1 MNSAN
6 PQKDTNYTNV
16 QTDLPV
22 GEILRRARMQAGLSL
37 EDVKEQLK
45 MKISQVQALED
56 MNFEAFSGWI
66 YVTGY
71 IRSYADF
78 LGLDSDKVLLLLK
91 NQTGRHQE
99 KREYNLPEPSS
110 ETQMPDLWIII
121 SAVAAL
127 VVILIAVIMVQAMS
141 GNDED
146 VTGIPEIESPPP
158 VVATMDA
165 GTQPAEQ
172 QVAPIEDSEIG
183 YPPEAQQ
190 EMGRIVG
197 EIGEVE
203 EQEPIAEAPAE
214 DVNTDSAVPA
224 SEEEITHRIV
234 INVNEKSWV
243 EIRDETG
250 KKIVSRVLNEGDSFF
265 VPDDANR
272 MTMTTGNASGI
283 ELVVDGNELGAV
295 GKRGEIRRNI
305 PLEPESLKEMFAR

>member
-99 KREYNLPEPSS
+99 KREYNLPESSS

-141 GNDED
+141 GGDSD

-158 VVATMDA
+158 AVATLETGEKPAAQQPQAEDA
-165 GTQPAEQ
+165 
-172 QVAPIEDSEIG
+172 EIG
-183 YPPEAQQ
+183 YSPEAQQ

-203 EQEPIAEAPAE
+203 EQEPAAVAAMQDANADPTVPAVEE
-214 DVNTDSAVPA
+214 DVS
-224 SEEEITHRIV
+224 HRIV

-305 PLEPESLKEMFAR
+305 PLEPESLKEMFSR

>member
-1 MNSAN
+1 LNSVN

-141 GNDED
+141 GGDSD

-158 VVATMDA
+158 AVATLETGEKPAAQQPQAEDA
-165 GTQPAEQ
+165 
-172 QVAPIEDSEIG
+172 EIG
-183 YPPEAQQ
+183 YSPEAQQ

-197 EIGEVE
+197 EIGQVE
-203 EQEPIAEAPAE
+203 ESAAEATTPAPAA
-214 DVNTDSAVPA
+214 NTDSTIPA
-224 SEEEITHRIV
+224 AEEDVSHRIV

-283 ELVVDGNELGAV
+283 ELVVDGKELGAV